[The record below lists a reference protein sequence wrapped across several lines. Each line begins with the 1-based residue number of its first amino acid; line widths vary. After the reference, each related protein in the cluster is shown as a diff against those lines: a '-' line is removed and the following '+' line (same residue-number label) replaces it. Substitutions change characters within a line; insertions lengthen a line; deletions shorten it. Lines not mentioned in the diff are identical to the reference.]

1 MNGSVG
7 KNHELFGTTE
17 ADPSPIRETRILFRN
32 AMLPPVGGIKVCGFV
47 RDGEGVRHTRAYGM
61 YGLAY
66 FVYGKGRYLEPGRAS
81 KPLRPGDLIAFFPEI
96 PHKYGPVPGARWDE
110 FYIVFEG
117 PIAEAWRSA
126 GVLDPSRPIRHLEP
140 VDYWLNRLVATA
152 GAGND
157 GDMRKAYDEAIR
169 LHVLLA
175 EIALA
180 NDVRTAGDREWLKVA
195 KAAMTLCSDDHEAA
209 QSMGIS
215 YETFR
220 KRFVRLTRLSP
231 GRYRLAQIIEE
242 ARRLLV
248 SGYTVREVAHQLRF
262 CDEFHFS
269 RQFKKIAGIS
279 PSKLRLAP

>member
-17 ADPSPIRETRILFRN
+17 ADESPIRETRILFRN

-47 RDGEGVRHTRAYGM
+47 RDGEGVRQTRAYGM

-66 FVYGKGRYLEPGRAS
+66 FVYGKARYWEPGRAGR
-81 KPLRPGDLIAFFPEI
+81 PLRPGDLITFFPEI
-96 PHKYGPVPGARWDE
+96 PNKYGPVPGGRWDE

-117 PIAEAWRSA
+117 PLAEAWRSA

-140 VDYWLNRLVATA
+140 VDYWLHRFIATA
-152 GAGND
+152 GSGND
-157 GDMRKAYDEAIR
+157 GDMRKAYDEAVR
-169 LHVLLA
+169 LHALLA

-180 NDVRTAGDREWLKVA
+180 NDVRTAGDREWLKRA
-195 KAAMTLCSDDHEAA
+195 KAAMALHFDDHEAA
-209 QSMGIS
+209 QSMGTS

-231 GRYRLAQIIEE
+231 GRYRLSQVIDE

-248 SGYTVREVAHQLRF
+248 SGHTVREVAHHLRF

-279 PSKLRLAP
+279 PSKLRR